1 MIVIEK
7 YHEILLVNY
16 SGSNY
21 KTAEMLKYAYLSLFF
36 LVYTASEDNA
46 VFLTNGMNFESVIEE
61 SVTLR

>member
-1 MIVIEK
+1 M
-7 YHEILLVNY
+7 VNY

-36 LVYTASEDNA
+36 LVYKASQDIA
-46 VFLTNGMNFESVIEE
+46 VFLTNGMNFENVIEE